1 MRTLTLSDLKLGIG
15 DLLSRRVETVR
26 ATRCGA
32 IYEPL
37 LRASLDAIHALP
49 AATFGSR
56 PLSDQ
61 LSETDVVHDGFG
73 NAVWYLTEAY
83 LRLPTATK
91 KQRAAASPPKKRTK
105 AADLPLPFP
114 RHPSR
119 PAAPPSQSVV
129 VSHLLPDEDEYSE
142 YREKRRTQRRAA
154 RTDKYGA
161 PFYQRWTPGPGAD
174 LPTEHRRELRVHF
187 ADVPGFSQFWSF
199 ADLCRHS
206 VGRMREWPL
215 CTRFGAELV
224 FYYRRA
230 RFTKT
235 QRKGEFQA
243 RWCPDSDV
251 AGYRAFMAERP
262 YRRF

>member
-49 AATFGSR
+49 AVTFGSR

-91 KQRAAASPPKKRTK
+91 KQRAAAQRIRDVFVPSLASLQASYADEAQAALDHRPKLDELR
-105 AADLPLPFP
+105 ADLELFP
-114 RHPSR
+114 VAGATLAAWVDGQLKAGVKLDELLRAR
-119 PAAPPSQSVV
+119 ADAAPGSRKEAATLRSKAIGQ
-129 VSHLLPDEDEYSE
+129 LQRFRDALADERDVN
-142 YREKRRTQRRAA
+142 RKL
-154 RTDKYGA
+154 D
-161 PFYQRWTPGPGAD
+161 AD
-174 LPTEHRRELRVHF
+174 LEARLFGYIDQLAAMRDRGGSPGEEDAPVDPPNPPT
-187 ADVPGFSQFWSF
+187 G
-199 ADLCRHS
+199 
-206 VGRMREWPL
+206 
-215 CTRFGAELV
+215 
-224 FYYRRA
+224 
-230 RFTKT
+230 
-235 QRKGEFQA
+235 
-243 RWCPDSDV
+243 
-251 AGYRAFMAERP
+251 
-262 YRRF
+262 